1 MIKWKNTTYP
11 STFIKLSD
19 ELAKVRSMLSAQVY
33 NENTEKYRGDQ
44 EHKIQSLGIFAE
56 LVARHILDSNKG
68 VQYKAAPLLEE
79 RPVVEADIVMKGI
92 GEYNYIDVKGVRSNG
107 NTLRVNFKAH
117 NNPNKK
123 VTHYLFIQPLN
134 ALYARFCWATYKDVS
149 KWDVVMSTYTKCYEL
164 KIKNNI
170 KQ

>member
-11 STFIKLSD
+11 SILIGLSD

-33 NENTEKYRGDQ
+33 NENTEKYRGDK

-68 VQYKAAPLLEE
+68 VKYKAAAILEK
-79 RPVVEADIVMKGI
+79 RPVVEADIVMKGV
-92 GEYNYIDVKGVRSNG
+92 GEYYYIDVKGVRSNG

-134 ALYARFCWATYKDVS
+134 ALYARFCWATYEDVND
-149 KWDVVMSTYTKCYEL
+149 WDIVMSTYTKCYEL
-164 KIKNNI
+164 KIQKHN
-170 KQ
+170 